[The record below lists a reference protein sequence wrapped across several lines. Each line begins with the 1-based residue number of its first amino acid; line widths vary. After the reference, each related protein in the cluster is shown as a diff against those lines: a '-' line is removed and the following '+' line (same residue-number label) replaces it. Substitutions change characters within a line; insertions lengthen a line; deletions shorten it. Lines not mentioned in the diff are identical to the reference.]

1 MQCFFFVLLL
11 HTFFGLLL
19 AIFDFSMIYD
29 VPKMLLLALM

>member
-1 MQCFFFVLLL
+1 MQCFFCYCYIP
-11 HTFFGLLL
+11 FFGLLL